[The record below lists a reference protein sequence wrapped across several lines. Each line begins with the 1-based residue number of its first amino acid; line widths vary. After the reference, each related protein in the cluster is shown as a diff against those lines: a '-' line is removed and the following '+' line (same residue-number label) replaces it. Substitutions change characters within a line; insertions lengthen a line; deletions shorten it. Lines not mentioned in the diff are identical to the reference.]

1 MFDNGAI
8 KEKVRCI
15 MKNLIISPQVY
26 DDLLDI
32 KEYIS
37 LDSEEQAKKVIAKI
51 LADMER
57 IIDFPNSGNL
67 LSNKVRCDAR
77 YRYITT
83 SSYATIYRVEED
95 AIFVTNVLHLARD
108 FSALKFL

>member
-1 MFDNGAI
+1 MFEYGTI
-8 KEKVRCI
+8 KSKVGCV
-15 MKNLIISPQVY
+15 MKELIISPQVY

-37 LDSEEQAKKVIAKI
+37 VDSEEQAKKVVAEI

-57 IIDFPNSGNL
+57 IGDFPNSGNL

-77 YRYITT
+77 YRYVITY
-83 SSYATIYRVEED
+83 SYATIYRVEED
-95 AIFVTNVLHLARD
+95 AVYVTNVLHLARD
-108 FSALKFL
+108 FSALKF